1 MFRSPSARPSPSES
15 IEARA
20 CEIAAEALKTQAV
33 LSIDDDMASLPQ
45 WDSLSH
51 MRVILGLE
59 VLLGRQLATEEIMSV
74 TRVWAIAD
82 LLATD
87 SRAKASRCGEAD

>member
-1 MFRSPSARPSPSES
+1 MS
-15 IEARA
+15 IAARA
-20 CEIAAEALKTQAV
+20 CEIAAEALQTQAP

-59 VLLGRQLATEEIMSV
+59 VLLGRQLATEEIMSATSV
-74 TRVWAIAD
+74 RAIAD
-82 LLATD
+82 LLATA
-87 SRAKASRCGEAD
+87 SRARS